1 MRTMAIGIGW
11 LAATALA
18 GTAMA
23 QQGQQSVSN
32 HPRNQKSGL
41 FPPNEPVPAYSS
53 SANGSNASMQAPGGA
68 EPNAGNTGMTGSG
81 STSHGWNAPA
91 YSSPAQKPR

>member
-1 MRTMAIGIGW
+1 MHKVAIGMGW
-11 LAATALA
+11 LATMALA

-23 QQGQQSVSN
+23 QQGQQSGSN
-32 HPRNQKSGL
+32 QQQQKSGL
-41 FPPNEPVPAYSS
+41 FPSNEPVPAYSS

-68 EPNAGNTGMTGSG
+68 EPNAGNTGMIGSG